1 LQLPSAEL
9 IQKDET
15 IGELPGSGGTKTF
28 PLDATA
34 MTQYALGSTKLIASL
49 LIVPDAIAL
58 VPNSPSLLSW
68 ALKLLGLWLSA
79 AILWFVSF
87 GAILQ
92 LVRLAAIGVRVDSQG
107 VKTWRFAR
115 LITWD
120 KIEAL
125 AVEDREFFSRL
136 FSLNKTARRL
146 TLYVSKGNKQI
157 LSPHYLPSFL
167 FASDVF
173 QELLRTVCQEKFE
186 LVPEASSY
194 FLAKP
199 AALNKLKNTQRSLRR
214 QTILVSIIVALG
226 LVMFL
231 GRKAAVNF
239 SYNAGNKEMARHQY
253 EAAIRSYHVCIRM
266 EPSFA
271 FGWNRLG
278 QAELYERGFFKARKH
293 FLKAINYKPDFVE
306 ARLGLAR
313 LDLDQLSYTDAKNHI
328 DMALRVVPDDPVALA
343 LLAYHHVRLGKLDKA
358 IELANKI
365 ERAKPSPDSTA
376 PLADFIVGLTKC
388 EVWLRSGQPSEA
400 LDLLKKLDV
409 QSGDLLN
416 QKTYYLLQMRCQ
428 IELKDYDQAEQS
440 LQKAEKL
447 GRNDIDVLNGSV
459 ALALAQEDMPAAKH
473 ALSALRKTQ
482 ARDAESQFNQALFD
496 YRSENTALAKSELTA
511 LAQMEDVDVFSLVQA
526 ADMLLKLDAREAAQ
540 KAALRALS
548 IDKDNR
554 RALEIALAH

>member
-1 LQLPSAEL
+1 MPLQLPSAEL

-15 IGELPGSGGTKTF
+15 IGELPGTGGTKTF

-92 LVRLAAIGVRVDSQG
+92 LVRLAAIGVRLDSQG

-136 FSLNKTARRL
+136 FSLNKTARRF

-173 QELLRTVCQEKFE
+173 DELLRTVCQEKFD

-239 SYNAGNKEMARHQY
+239 SYNAGNKEMARQQY
-253 EAAIRSYHVCIRM
+253 QAAIRSYHVCVRL
-266 EPSFA
+266 EPSF
-271 FGWNRLG
+271 
-278 QAELYERGFFKARKH
+278 
-293 FLKAINYKPDFVE
+293 
-306 ARLGLAR
+306 
-313 LDLDQLSYTDAKNHI
+313 T
-328 DMALRVVPDDPVALA
+328 
-343 LLAYHHVRLGKLDKA
+343 
-358 IELANKI
+358 
-365 ERAKPSPDSTA
+365 
-376 PLADFIVGLTKC
+376 VG
-388 EVWLRSGQPSEA
+388 
-400 LDLLKKLDV
+400 
-409 QSGDLLN
+409 
-416 QKTYYLLQMRCQ
+416 
-428 IELKDYDQAEQS
+428 
-440 LQKAEKL
+440 
-447 GRNDIDVLNGSV
+447 
-459 ALALAQEDMPAAKH
+459 
-473 ALSALRKTQ
+473 
-482 ARDAESQFNQALFD
+482 
-496 YRSENTALAKSELTA
+496 
-511 LAQMEDVDVFSLVQA
+511 
-526 ADMLLKLDAREAAQ
+526 
-540 KAALRALS
+540 
-548 IDKDNR
+548 
-554 RALEIALAH
+554 